1 MEIQSDQTINLTIN
15 ATKTMQQDNARQ
27 ARSVKAE
34 TRTEDLGET
43 SSASAKAQ
51 LNQRILQTSIE
62 VNLSAGNEPMALL
75 FKTALEGINQ
85 ALEGEFGPNAIQKA
99 YDEGIDVSPEAT
111 ADRIVKMSTAFFD
124 KYQANHPELSQQ
136 DALNSFV
143 QVIGGGIDKGFNEAR
158 DILSGLKV
166 LDVGNIA
173 ENIDA
178 TYDLVQKGLKAFVEN
193 YNKPEAVPG
202 STETVAKTLEVL

>member
-1 MEIQSDQTINLTIN
+1 MEIQSDQTINLAIN
-15 ATKTMQQDNARQ
+15 ATKTMQQDNVRQ
-27 ARSVKAE
+27 AHSVKAE
-34 TRTEDLGET
+34 TRTEDLSET
-43 SSASAKAQ
+43 SSASVKAQ
-51 LNQRILQTSIE
+51 FNQRILETSME

-99 YDEGIDVSPEAT
+99 YDGGIDVSPEAT

-193 YNKPEAVPG
+193 YGKGESVPG
-202 STETVAKTLEVL
+202 AADAGAKALQEL